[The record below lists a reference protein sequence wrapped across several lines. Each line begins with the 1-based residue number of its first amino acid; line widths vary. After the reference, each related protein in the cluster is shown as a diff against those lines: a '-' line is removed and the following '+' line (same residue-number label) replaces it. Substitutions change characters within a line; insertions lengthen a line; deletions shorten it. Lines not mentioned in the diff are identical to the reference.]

1 MKMMTSVSDVDVAP
15 AVKYYQ
21 AAAQCCCRLIRVLI
35 KMMKRVKKLIIFALL
50 FSVLTVCFCF
60 RASALVIYDG
70 DFGFEVNATKHEAR
84 LVKYNGNGGAVQLPT
99 YYRDYPVTVIGRNA
113 FSGNETITELVFSS
127 TNTTVEEYAFMN
139 CTALETVTIPE
150 NVVSFGDRV
159 FAGCT
164 SLEIVTMLSDIVSMP
179 TNMFSGCTALE
190 NLTINEKIAELS
202 YGCFNGC
209 SSLTNLDFVQNGV
222 LLQSYA
228 FNGTGAESVVLSDSL
243 LAIPNYAFTN
253 CPNLRYVTIPESVIL
268 IQPNAF
274 DFETVTIRCFADSY
288 AYTFA
293 MENGISVEL
302 LERALLGDANGD
314 SYVNIN
320 DVTAIQRH
328 LAELEQLEG
337 IYLYASDTNQDGVV
351 DISDATALQMYLA
364 EYDIPYP
371 IGEIITV

>member
-1 MKMMTSVSDVDVAP
+1 MNLLR
-15 AVKYYQ
+15 
-21 AAAQCCCRLIRVLI
+21 RLIVTTLI
-35 KMMKRVKKLIIFALL
+35 VSLL
-50 FSVLTVCFCF
+50 TAGVCFQ
-60 RASALVIYDG
+60 ASALVIYDG
-70 DFGFEVNATKHEAR
+70 EFGFEVNAAKHEAK
-84 LVKYNGNGGAVQLPT
+84 LVKYKGNGGTVNLPE
-99 YYRDYPVTVIGRNA
+99 YYHGYPVTVIDRNA
-113 FSGNETITELVFSS
+113 FSGNTAIKEIILSN

-139 CTALETVTIPE
+139 CTALEAVTIPE
-150 NVVSFGDRV
+150 NVIYFGDRV

-164 SLEIVTMLSDIVSMP
+164 SLKTVTLLSDIVSMP
-179 TNMFSGCTALE
+179 TNMFSGCTVLE
-190 NLTINEKIAELS
+190 NVTLNENIAEFS

-253 CPNLRYVTIPESVIL
+253 CPNLRYVTIPKSVIL

-364 EYDIPYP
+364 EYELSYP
-371 IGEIITV
+371 IGEVIVA